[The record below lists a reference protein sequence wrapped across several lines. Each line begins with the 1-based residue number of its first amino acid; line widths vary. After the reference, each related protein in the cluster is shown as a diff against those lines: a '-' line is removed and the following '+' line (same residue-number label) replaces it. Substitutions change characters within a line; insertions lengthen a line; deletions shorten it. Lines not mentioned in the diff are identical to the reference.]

1 VTRNLAMVKELL
13 KHLLRRSA
21 TLQYPFEKRAPFK
34 GFRGRPI
41 WDMKRCIGCKRC
53 CRDCPSEAIEMIGK
67 GSEAELEHHLDRCLF
82 CGQCE
87 EVCPVN
93 AITLTE
99 EYELASYNRAGMIIE
114 FKREEKVKPVEESE
128 RAQI

>member
-1 VTRNLAMVKELL
+1 
-13 KHLLRRSA
+13 
-21 TLQYPFEKRAPFK
+21 
-34 GFRGRPI
+34 
-41 WDMKRCIGCKRC
+41 
-53 CRDCPSEAIEMIGK
+53 MIGK
-67 GSEAELEHHLDRCLF
+67 GSEAELEHYLDRCLF

-99 EYELASYNRAGMIIE
+99 EYELTSYNRAGMIIE
-114 FKREEKVKPVEESE
+114 FKREEKVKPVEGSK